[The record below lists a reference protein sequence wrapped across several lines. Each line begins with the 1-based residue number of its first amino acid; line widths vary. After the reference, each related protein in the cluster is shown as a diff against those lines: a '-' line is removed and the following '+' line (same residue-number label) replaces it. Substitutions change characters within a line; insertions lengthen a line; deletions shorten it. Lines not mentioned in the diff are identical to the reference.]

1 MNRTIIIITFVL
13 LVSLCACKRVEFT
26 PAQGDTLVV
35 QPEASA
41 TIPASAE
48 TQAAA
53 SPEKTAESQE
63 KADTIAIEPTEP
75 PELKIKC
82 MEEPDALALCKSG
95 KLPQLIYDQSCNR
108 TIWHLPENSPDTEEW
123 IEEEHYHNGE
133 YDEPPEWRH
142 EDCALVDEKGEFV
155 TGFQYWGIEPIHI
168 ETANGHEKVLY
179 SFVNARGDYG
189 LLDAYGKEIVPPQ
202 FHRIKSRNG
211 YIIATVFKPDDSC
224 IFEELNGRKVY
235 DHAPVYQYCHDE
247 DGEHSVLSPDGRLIV
262 DYRRVRNW
270 FNNRHPD
277 LSVGREFVEFTDNSI
292 HYRVESSFLTIPRLI
307 RGGYDDDF
315 SIRTEM
321 QFDYK
326 GNIQKNFVNYESVYN
341 SLYND
346 SQLKRLSWN
355 NKDKVLSLYKNASI
369 VDTLISIDVSNRL
382 FKTVYSLKRKDN
394 LNKIIQYFLYFDFK
408 FNPINDLDNHK
419 TTIQKLREQ

>member
-1 MNRTIIIITFVL
+1 MNRTIIIITFAL

-53 SPEKTAESQE
+53 SPEKTAESLE
-63 KADTIAIEPTEP
+63 KADTKAIEPTEP

-95 KLPQLIYDQSCNR
+95 KLPQFIYDQSCNR
-108 TIWHLPENSPDTEEW
+108 TIWHLPENCPDTEEW

-155 TGFQYWGIEPIHI
+155 TGFQYWDIEPIHI
-168 ETANGHEKVLY
+168 ETADGHEKVLY

-292 HYRVESSFLTIPRLI
+292 NYRIESSFLMIPKLLKKGYFNYFSVRTGLKCDYNGVIQTDFVVYEGLYTSSYGDEYLKDISKSNANMVLKLYPNTTII
-307 RGGYDDDF
+307 AA
-315 SIRTEM
+315 I
-321 QFDYK
+321 
-326 GNIQKNFVNYESVYN
+326 
-341 SLYND
+341 
-346 SQLKRLSWN
+346 
-355 NKDKVLSLYKNASI
+355 
-369 VDTLISIDVSNRL
+369 ISINEKER
-382 FKTVYSLKRKDN
+382 FITVTYSL
-394 LNKIIQYFLYFDFK
+394 QYDSNPGKLLQHSLYFDFEL
-408 FNPINDLDNHK
+408 NPINDLDNHK
-419 TTIQKLREQ
+419 TTIQKQREQ